1 MYNNAGIGG
10 GEGSLVDCT
19 EDVWQRTID
28 VDLKGVWLGMKHCI
42 PHMIA
47 SGGSIVSTASIA
59 AIYAFPAFAAYG
71 AAKAG
76 VTEPTRVAA
85 LEYAAHNIRA
95 NAILPGG
102 ILTPIIYDNPAFVTP
117 QDPEVVRQNLAR
129 MQPLQRAGVPRTS
142 NAALWLASDE
152 SSFVTGQWHRRRR
165 RLHHRTPALAAMRSH
180 GRLGRWSA
188 GSVPRER

>member
-1 MYNNAGIGG
+1 MGRLDGKVAVITGGVRDGRGDGPSLRARGRARRHRRPPARRGEAVASSIGPDCQFVACDVSRGCPGHDPAAVSAWGRLDVMYNNAGIGG

-47 SGGSIVSTASIA
+47 SGGGSIVSTASIA
-59 AIYAFPAFAAYG
+59 AIYAFPASRPTAPPRPAS
-71 AAKAG
+71 
-76 VTEPTRVAA
+76 PTRVAA

-102 ILTPIIYDNPAFVTP
+102 ILTPISTTTP
-117 QDPEVVRQNLAR
+117 P
-129 MQPLQRAGVPRTS
+129 S
-142 NAALWLASDE
+142 
-152 SSFVTGQWHRRRR
+152 
-165 RLHHRTPALAAMRSH
+165 
-180 GRLGRWSA
+180 
-188 GSVPRER
+188 